1 MGGSTTQKS
10 TSTTSPYEPAKA
22 GINSLLSQIQGLIP
36 SAGLNSNETGALDT
50 LSANAQ
56 AGNPYAGQIGD
67 LASSLLS
74 GGNATAQSGNIQ
86 GALDQYRTQLN
97 PFASGS
103 MVGNN
108 QALQSQLNTVS
119 NDISNRVNSMF
130 AGAGRDFSGANLNS
144 LSRGIMEGTAPI
156 LANQYNQDV
165 QNQLNA
171 AGQLYGAGNTT
182 AGLLSG
188 LNQQSLAN
196 RQAGIEASTMA
207 QQARDSGA
215 NQILNVE
222 AQRRG
227 IPTQNYANLLG
238 TIAPVGQA
246 FGTTNQTSTSTQPIG
261 QQILGG
267 VLGGLGLAGKM
278 GGFGSGG
285 WLLGSGGS
293 GLLGG
298 LGAGA
303 GEGIAALAPM
313 LLGFL
318 SDRRAKE
325 DIEKVGELKDGSN
338 VYSFKY
344 RGEPKT
350 HIGLMADEV
359 EKKTPEA
366 VYDVGGVKMVDYGA
380 ATRAAV
386 KRAR

>member
-10 TSTTSPYEPAKA
+10 TSVTSPYEPAKE
-22 GINSLLSQIQGLIP
+22 GINSLLSQIQGQIP

-50 LSANAQ
+50 LYANAR

-119 NDISNRVNSMF
+119 NDISNRVNSMY

-196 RQAGIEASTMA
+196 RQAGVETSVMA

-238 TIAPVGQA
+238 TIAPVAQA
-246 FGTTNQTSTSTQPIG
+246 FATNDQTTTSSQPVG

-298 LGAGA
+298 LGGL
-303 GEGIAALAPM
+303 LA
-313 LLGFL
+313 L
-318 SDRRAKE
+318 SDRRTKE

>member
-10 TSTTSPYEPAKA
+10 TSATTPYEPAKS
-22 GINSLLSQIQGLIP
+22 GVDSLLASLKAQIP
-36 SAGLNSNETGALDT
+36 NAGLNSTESAALDT
-50 LSANAQ
+50 LTANAQ

-74 GGNATAQSGNIQ
+74 GGNATAQAGNIQ
-86 GALDQYRTQLN
+86 SALDQYRAQLN

-119 NDISNRVNSMF
+119 NDISNRVNSMY

-156 LANQYNQDV
+156 LANQYNQDI

-196 RQAGIEASTMA
+196 RQAGVETSTMA

-246 FGTTNQTSTSTQPIG
+246 FGTTNQTTTTTQPVG

-267 VLGGLGLAGKM
+267 ILGGLGLLGGI
-278 GGFGSGG
+278 GGFGSSG
-285 WLLGSGGS
+285 WLLGSGGG
-293 GLLGG
+293 GLLGN
-298 LGAGA
+298 L
-303 GEGIAALAPM
+303 
-313 LLGFL
+313 
-318 SDRRAKE
+318 
-325 DIEKVGELKDGSN
+325 
-338 VYSFKY
+338 FK
-344 RGEPKT
+344 R
-350 HIGLMADEV
+350 
-359 EKKTPEA
+359 
-366 VYDVGGVKMVDYGA
+366 
-380 ATRAAV
+380 
-386 KRAR
+386 

>member
-10 TSTTSPYEPAKA
+10 TSVTSPYEPAKE
-22 GINSLLSQIQGLIP
+22 GINSLLSQIQGQIP

-50 LSANAQ
+50 LYANAR

-119 NDISNRVNSMF
+119 NDISNRVNSMY

-196 RQAGIEASTMA
+196 RQAGVETSVMA

-238 TIAPVGQA
+238 TIAPVAQA
-246 FGTTNQTSTSTQPIG
+246 FGTTNQTTTTTQPMG

-267 VLGGLGLAGKM
+267 VLGGLGLLGGL
-278 GGFGSGG
+278 GGFGSTG

-293 GLLGG
+293 GLLGN
-298 LGAGA
+298 L
-303 GEGIAALAPM
+303 
-313 LLGFL
+313 F
-318 SDRRAKE
+318 RR
-325 DIEKVGELKDGSN
+325 
-338 VYSFKY
+338 
-344 RGEPKT
+344 
-350 HIGLMADEV
+350 
-359 EKKTPEA
+359 
-366 VYDVGGVKMVDYGA
+366 
-380 ATRAAV
+380 
-386 KRAR
+386 

>member
-10 TSTTSPYEPAKA
+10 TSVTSPYDPAKE
-22 GINSLLSQIQGLIP
+22 GINSLLSQLQGQIP
-36 SAGLNSNETGALDT
+36 SAGLNSNETGALDALT
-50 LSANAQ
+50 ANAK

-119 NDISNRVNSMF
+119 NDISNRVNSMY

-246 FGTTNQTSTSTQPIG
+246 FGTTNQTTTSSQPIG

-298 LGAGA
+298 LGGL
-303 GEGIAALAPM
+303 LA
-313 LLGFL
+313 L
-318 SDRRAKE
+318 SDRRTKE

>member
-10 TSTTSPYEPAKA
+10 TSVTSPYEPAKE
-22 GINSLLSQIQGLIP
+22 GINSLLSQIQGQIP

-50 LSANAQ
+50 LYANAR

-119 NDISNRVNSMF
+119 NDISNRVNSMY

-196 RQAGIEASTMA
+196 RQAGVETSVMA

-238 TIAPVGQA
+238 TIAPVAQA
-246 FGTTNQTSTSTQPIG
+246 FGTTNQTTTTTQPMG

-298 LGAGA
+298 LGGL
-303 GEGIAALAPM
+303 LA
-313 LLGFL
+313 L
-318 SDRRAKE
+318 SDRRTKE

>member
-119 NDISNRVNSMF
+119 NDISNRVNSMY

-182 AGLLSG
+182 ASLLSG

-196 RQAGIEASTMA
+196 RQAGIETSTMA

-246 FGTTNQTSTSTQPIG
+246 FGTTNQTTTSSQPIG

-298 LGAGA
+298 LGGL
-303 GEGIAALAPM
+303 LA
-313 LLGFL
+313 L
-318 SDRRAKE
+318 SDRRTKE

>member
-119 NDISNRVNSMF
+119 NDISNRVNSMY

-246 FGTTNQTSTSTQPIG
+246 FGTTNQTTTSSQPIG

-298 LGAGA
+298 LGGL
-303 GEGIAALAPM
+303 LA
-313 LLGFL
+313 L
-318 SDRRAKE
+318 SDRRTKE

>member
-246 FGTTNQTSTSTQPIG
+246 FGTTNQTTTSSQPIE